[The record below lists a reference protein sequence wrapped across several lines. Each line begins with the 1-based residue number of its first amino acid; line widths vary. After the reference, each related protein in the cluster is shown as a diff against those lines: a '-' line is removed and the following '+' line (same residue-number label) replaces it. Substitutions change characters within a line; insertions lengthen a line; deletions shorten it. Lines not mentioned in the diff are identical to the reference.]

1 MFPCFLLA
9 SSLQK
14 KKIVPFLLLV
24 LLIIVPNSLVFSK
37 RDARAPCRTKGT
49 EESSRNGV
57 TFSESYHTRIQ
68 GIGRYLPPGRNAK
81 SSMLSV
87 SKTIK
92 YSVLNITEQKI
103 NEEKAS
109 KVCHIED
116 KLRSVHLDD
125 IMVENSNDLYHAFS
139 CSLKRHG
146 TVILR
151 DICPSTVV
159 TATKKILQPLVTTLK
174 RKYDHMTDEFIENHG
189 NLSSYHLPTSDSI
202 SISPLYS
209 H

>member
-92 YSVLNITEQKI
+92 YYPNINEQKI
-103 NEEKAS
+103 NEQKAS

-116 KLRSVHLDD
+116 KRIVLLDD
-125 IMVENSNDLYHAFS
+125 IMVENSNDLLSFFQY
-139 CSLKRHG
+139 
-146 TVILR
+146 IL
-151 DICPSTVV
+151 
-159 TATKKILQPLVTTLK
+159 
-174 RKYDHMTDEFIENHG
+174 
-189 NLSSYHLPTSDSI
+189 
-202 SISPLYS
+202 
-209 H
+209 